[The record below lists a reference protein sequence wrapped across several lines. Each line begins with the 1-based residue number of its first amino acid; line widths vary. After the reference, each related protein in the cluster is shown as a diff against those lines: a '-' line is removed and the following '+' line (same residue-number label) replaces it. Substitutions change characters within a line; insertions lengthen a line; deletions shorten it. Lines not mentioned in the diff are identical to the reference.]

1 MQEYFSPFPHGTSS
15 LSVAKEYLAL
25 GDGPPSFPQDFS
37 CPVVLGNPS
46 PLHSLLSTGL
56 LPSMDRLSST
66 IRLGSAVFCLV
77 PQPPSSRS
85 RAGLGCFRFA
95 RRYSGNRDC
104 FLFLRVLRW
113 FTSPSLLP
121 SPMNSVMDD
130 SALPEPGSPIRT
142 SPDQSLLAAPRGLSQ
157 LATSFIASLRLGI
170 HRLPLVA

>member
-1 MQEYFSPFPHGTSS
+1 M
-15 LSVAKEYLAL
+15 

-66 IRLGSAVFCLV
+66 IRLGSAVFGLV

-104 FLFLRVLRW
+104 FLFLRVLRC

-142 SPDQSLLAAPRGLSQ
+142 SPDQSSLAAPRGLSQ
-157 LATSFIASLRLGI
+157 LAASFIASLRLGI
-170 HRLPLVA
+170 HRPPLVA